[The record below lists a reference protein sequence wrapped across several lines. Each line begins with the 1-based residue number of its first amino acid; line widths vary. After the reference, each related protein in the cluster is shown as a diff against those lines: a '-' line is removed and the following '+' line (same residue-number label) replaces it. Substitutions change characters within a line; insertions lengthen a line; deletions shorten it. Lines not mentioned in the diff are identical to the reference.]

1 MLLLTML
8 VAVLGV
14 DSPPTTA
21 PADLSAAPPHEFVDG
36 IAVIEAESFVAQ
48 SADDI
53 RRWYVQSTDGMA
65 EVEGRDDDAT
75 DPATASCGAYI
86 EILPDTRVTH
96 NDEIT
101 GGLNFSNKP
110 GVMGVLSYPVKFD
123 EPGRYYVWACAHSV
137 GSEDNGVH
145 IGLNDDWPES
155 GRRIQW
161 CAGKHKWTWSSNQ
174 RVPQKHC
181 GDPLTVWLDIE
192 EPGVHMVTLSMREDG
207 VELDR
212 FLLTKDKALNP
223 NRDPLPGE

>member
-1 MLLLTML
+1 MLLLTLL

-21 PADLSAAPPHEFVDG
+21 PTDLSAAPPHEFVDG

-48 SADDI
+48 SADDV

-75 DPATASCGAYI
+75 DPATASGGAYI

-155 GRRIQW
+155 G
-161 CAGKHKWTWSSNQ
+161 
-174 RVPQKHC
+174 
-181 GDPLTVWLDIE
+181 
-192 EPGVHMVTLSMREDG
+192 
-207 VELDR
+207 
-212 FLLTKDKALNP
+212 
-223 NRDPLPGE
+223 